1 MLPPAPVTFSTTTV
15 WPRLFVIRSAMI
27 RAIVSV
33 GPPAEN
39 GTTIATGRAGKFCAD
54 ATPKQDI
61 TAAAKSRRL
70 FMAPP
75 LGHMVTLPGFILES
89 RAETKLMNRLWRLMA
104 AGLALAAAAA
114 ALPAAAQ
121 SYPSEPIRLV
131 SPFPPGGSV
140 DVVGRLLATKLS
152 DSMGQQMV
160 VDNRSGASGVIG
172 TEVVMNAPPDGYTL
186 LINTIPFVT
195 NQFLMP
201 RAPYDPLRDFVSISL
216 VASSPSLVTV
226 HPSVPARSIQEL
238 VALAKSKPGQLYYS
252 AAGVG
257 TNPHIAGEL
266 FNLLAE
272 VNIVAVQYKGG
283 GPADTAL
290 IAGEVAAT
298 FGNISQEIAFVKAG
312 RMRALAV
319 TGTKRN
325 PAMPEL
331 PTVVEAAP
339 EGPLRGYEFETWYVV
354 AAPKG
359 TPRAIV
365 DTVNSHIRKAL
376 SAPDQVKFWEERGL
390 TVIASTPEA
399 AAAHLES
406 EQKKWQRVIKERGI
420 KAE

>member
-1 MLPPAPVTFSTTTV
+1 MK
-15 WPRLFVIRSAMI
+15 RSWSLI
-27 RAIVSV
+27 
-33 GPPAEN
+33 
-39 GTTIATGRAGKFCAD
+39 
-54 ATPKQDI
+54 
-61 TAAAKSRRL
+61 
-70 FMAPP
+70 
-75 LGHMVTLPGFILES
+75 
-89 RAETKLMNRLWRLMA
+89 A
-104 AGLALAAAAA
+104 AGLALAAVTV
-114 ALPAAAQ
+114 ALPALGQ
-121 SYPSEPIRLV
+121 SYPSKAIRLV

-152 DSMGQQMV
+152 ETMGQQMV

-172 TEVVMNAPPDGYTL
+172 TENVMNSPPDGYTL
-186 LINTIPFVT
+186 LINTIPFVI

-201 RAPYDPLRDFVSISL
+201 RAPYDPLRDFVAISL
-216 VASSPSLVTV
+216 VASSPSFVTV
-226 HPSVPARSIQEL
+226 HPSLPVRSIQEL

-283 GPADTAL
+283 GPADRAVM
-290 IAGEVAAT
+290 AGGVAAT
-298 FGNISQEIAFVKAG
+298 FGNIAQEFPFGKAG

-319 TGTKRN
+319 TGPKRN

>member
-1 MLPPAPVTFSTTTV
+1 
-15 WPRLFVIRSAMI
+15 
-27 RAIVSV
+27 
-33 GPPAEN
+33 
-39 GTTIATGRAGKFCAD
+39 
-54 ATPKQDI
+54 
-61 TAAAKSRRL
+61 
-70 FMAPP
+70 
-75 LGHMVTLPGFILES
+75 
-89 RAETKLMNRLWRLMA
+89 MA
-104 AGLALAAAAA
+104 AGLAVAAATV

-121 SYPSEPIRLV
+121 SYPSKAIRLV

-140 DVVGRLLATKLS
+140 DVVGRLLAAKLS
-152 DSMGQQMV
+152 ETLGQQMV

-172 TEVVMNAPPDGYTL
+172 TEVVMNSPPDGYTL

-216 VASSPSLVTV
+216 VASSPSFVTV
-226 HPSVPARSIQEL
+226 HPSLPVRSIQEL
-238 VALAKSKPGQLYYS
+238 IALAKAKPGELYYS

-266 FNLLAE
+266 FNLLAD

-290 IAGEVAAT
+290 IAGEVGVT
-298 FGNISQEIAFVKAG
+298 FGNISQEVVFVKAG

-319 TGTKRN
+319 TSAKRN

-331 PTVVEAAP
+331 PTVAESAP
-339 EGPLRGYEFETWYVV
+339 EGPLRGYEFDTWFVV

-365 DTVNSHIRKAL
+365 DTLNSGIRKVL
-376 SAPDQVKFWEERGL
+376 TAPDQVKFYEERGL
-390 TVIASTPEA
+390 TVIASTPEE
-399 AAAHLES
+399 AAAHLAN
-406 EQKKWQRVIKERGI
+406 EQKKWGRVIKERGI

>member
-1 MLPPAPVTFSTTTV
+1 
-15 WPRLFVIRSAMI
+15 
-27 RAIVSV
+27 
-33 GPPAEN
+33 
-39 GTTIATGRAGKFCAD
+39 
-54 ATPKQDI
+54 
-61 TAAAKSRRL
+61 
-70 FMAPP
+70 
-75 LGHMVTLPGFILES
+75 
-89 RAETKLMNRLWRLMA
+89 MNRFIDLVA
-104 AGLALAAAAA
+104 AGLVLAALTL

-121 SYPSEPIRLV
+121 GYPSKPIRLV
-131 SPFPPGGSV
+131 APFPPGGSV

-186 LINTIPFVT
+186 LINTIPFVS